1 MNLDEWQ
8 KVININ
14 LTSTFLMSKFAI
26 KKMLK
31 NKSGKIV
38 NITSVVGHTG
48 NLGQA
53 NYTASKAGIVAMS
66 KSLAIEYAKKNINI
80 NCISPGFIQTAMTD
94 KIEEFIEN
102 ATNELGGNLDG
113 IINNAGITQDNLA
126 IRMSLE
132 EWQKVININLTST
145 FLLSKFAIKKMLKN
159 KSGKIVNIT
168 SVVGHTGNLGQ
179 ANYTASKAGIV
190 AMSKSLAIEYAKK
203 NININCISPGFIK
216 TAMTE
221 KIDEKFKEIIISKI
235 PSAKLGEPEDIAN
248 AVLFLA
254 SNQSNYINGET
265 LHVNGGMYMA

>member
-1 MNLDEWQ
+1 MSSLENKNIIVTGASGGIGNAIIKKLSDAGANILASGTKIEKLEELKKNFENIKILRFDISQSDKVEEFIENATTELGGNLDGIINNAGITQDNLAIRMSLDEWQ

-80 NCISPGFIQTAMTD
+80 NCISPGFIKTAMTD
-94 KIEEFIEN
+94 KI
-102 ATNELGGNLDG
+102 D
-113 IINNAGITQDNLA
+113 
-126 IRMSLE
+126 
-132 EWQKVININLTST
+132 
-145 FLLSKFAIKKMLKN
+145 
-159 KSGKIVNIT
+159 
-168 SVVGHTGNLGQ
+168 
-179 ANYTASKAGIV
+179 Y
-190 AMSKSLAIEYAKK
+190 
-203 NININCISPGFIK
+203 
-216 TAMTE
+216 
-221 KIDEKFKEIIISKI
+221 KFKEAIISKI
-235 PSAKLGEPEDIAN
+235 PSARLGDPDDIAN
-248 AVLFLA
+248 AVLFL
-254 SNQSNYINGET
+254 SSYQSDYINGET

>member
-1 MNLDEWQ
+1 MNNLKKKNIIVTGASGGIGNAIIKKLSEAGANILASGTRIEKLEELKKNFVGIKILKFDISESDKIEEFIENATNELGGSLDGIVNNAGITQDNLAIRMSFDEWQ

-38 NITSVVGHTG
+38 NITS
-48 NLGQA
+48 
-53 NYTASKAGIVAMS
+53 I
-66 KSLAIEYAKKNINI
+66 
-80 NCISPGFIQTAMTD
+80 
-94 KIEEFIEN
+94 
-102 ATNELGGNLDG
+102 
-113 IINNAGITQDNLA
+113 
-126 IRMSLE
+126 
-132 EWQKVININLTST
+132 
-145 FLLSKFAIKKMLKN
+145 
-159 KSGKIVNIT
+159 
-168 SVVGHTGNLGQ
+168 VGHTGNLGQ

-216 TAMTE
+216 TAMTD

-235 PSAKLGEPEDIAN
+235 PSARLGEPDDIAN
-248 AVLFLA
+248 AVLFL
-254 SNQSNYINGET
+254 SSDESSYINGET